1 MKKGLTILALCF
13 ALFLRANNAYS
24 TSILDASFGWWTG
37 NTDEYAEHSIF
48 PGIPSLTWNDINI
61 NTRISVAAVSNFGTA
76 TASCSGS
83 YAAASINNTSASVK
97 TSNFFGEP
105 GVEELFKSSGFAHVR
120 ATADSTNNYR
130 AFSQVTFSVSGSF
143 EIEKIRSIRPDP
155 EVVDYAGAIDVV
167 SYPLIYSANLQGV
180 SDSAFASLFIYE
192 QLILKNNT
200 RGLSTSD
207 DGYFNISKNLGTLTV
222 DDQLH
227 ESLRIEPFYQGD
239 VGEFIHL
246 LTVTAVVQEPSPV
259 PEPATM
265 LLLVSGLVGLVGVKR
280 RFRKR

>member
-24 TSILDASFGWWTG
+24 TSIMDATFGWWAG
-37 NTDEYAEHSIF
+37 NTDEYAEHSMF
-48 PGIPSLTWNDINI
+48 PGMPSLIWKDIS
-61 NTRISVAAVSNFGTA
+61 TSISVAAVSNFGAA

-83 YAAASINNTSASVK
+83 YAAASTNNTFASVK
-97 TSNFFGEP
+97 TSNFFGKP
-105 GVEELFKSSGFAHVR
+105 GVQEFFRSSGLAHVR
-120 ATADSTNNYR
+120 ATADATNNYK
-130 AFSQVTFSVSGSF
+130 AFSQVTLSVSGSF
-143 EIEKIRSIRPDP
+143 EIGKIKSIRPDP
-155 EVVDYAGAIDVV
+155 AVVDYAGAIDVV

-192 QLILKNNT
+192 QLILKNDT
-200 RGLSTSD
+200 RGLSVSD
-207 DGYFNISKNLGTLTV
+207 DGYFNISKNQGTLTI

-227 ESLRIEPFYQGD
+227 ESLRSEPFYQGD

-246 LTVTAVVQEPSPV
+246 ITVTAVVQEPSPV

-265 LLLVSGLVGLVGVKR
+265 LLLASGLVGLVGVR
-280 RFRKR
+280 RKFTRS